1 MDQSSAMSECTR
13 KWWQF
18 SVIAG
23 AVIAVLLWLFVYS
36 FLPSLVVGIVVAV
49 MGGLVLSKVK
59 CASEAETPA
68 AKSSVMSQ
76 AAAAPAATAKAPEPA
91 VAPVAD
97 APEVKTEAPPVA
109 AKAPAAKK
117 AAPKAA
123 KAKTTGAKA
132 APKKAAPKKAAPKKA
147 AAKKAPAKAAPAKAA
162 TAKGPAASARAPVAA
177 DGKPEMLTAARAGGA
192 DDLKLLKGVGPKLE
206 GTLNELG
213 VYHFDQVAGW
223 RKKEIEWVDDRLKF
237 KGRIER
243 DEWIKQAK
251 VLAKGGETEFSKRN
265 KKP

>member
-13 KWWQF
+13 KWWQV
-18 SVIAG
+18 SVISG
-23 AVIAVLLWLFVYS
+23 AVIAVLLWLFVYG
-36 FLPSLVVGIVVAV
+36 FLMSLVAGIVIAVVA
-49 MGGLVLSKVK
+49 GLILSKVK

-68 AKSSVMSQ
+68 MKSSVMSQ
-76 AAAAPAATAKAPEPA
+76 TAASPVTTTEVPKPAAAPVAAAPEAKA
-91 VAPVAD
+91 
-97 APEVKTEAPPVA
+97 EAPPAA

-117 AAPKAA
+117 AAPKASA
-123 KAKTTGAKA
+123 AKA
-132 APKKAAPKKAAPKKA
+132 APKKAAPTAKKPP
-147 AAKKAPAKAAPAKAA
+147 AKKAPAKAAPAKA
-162 TAKGPAASARAPVAA
+162 PAASARQPVAG

-251 VLAKGGETEFSKRN
+251 VLAKGGETEFSKRS
-265 KKP
+265 KKS